1 MKHSLLAFLSTS
13 ILGLS
18 LSSLPIHASEPQRTL
33 VITVTNDPQSNAIIA
48 VDAGTDGRLQ
58 TYSTN
63 GNDVVGDSARGVE
76 QYESRLS
83 AAVSNGSG
91 AVALFHRTGD
101 RLIFE
106 QLIITTGSPVS
117 VSFANG
123 QMYIAG
129 ITTVESFT
137 MNGIHVGFP
146 DGTTALNLGGLSDVG
161 SISQVAQPMI
171 PGF

>member
-1 MKHSLLAFLSTS
+1 
-13 ILGLS
+13 
-18 LSSLPIHASEPQRTL
+18 L

-48 VDAGTDGRLQ
+48 FDAGTDGRLQ
-58 TYSTN
+58 THSTN
-63 GNDVVGDSARGVE
+63 GNGVVGDNARGVE
-76 QYESRLS
+76 QYESRLP

-91 AVALFHRTGD
+91 TVALFHRTGD

-146 DGTTALNLGGLSDVG
+146 DGTTALNLGGGL